1 MRALAQLAASVD
13 DRIVGGVLCSKSGLL
28 YPDFGVL
35 RRSAGM
41 LTVAGLNSGSV
52 NYELSIYEEAS
63 VKRSLPSFNIHR
75 SPFRRVTV
83 LVALVGLV
91 AISAVSCGPKAFV
104 RGEYDEVEKENNL
117 NDLWSET
124 DMQKVVADLVA
135 SMVGHHEIS
144 NAKRPPI
151 VMVTKL
157 QNKTSEVIDTQ
168 SIMDMVRVELS
179 RGGRVSFVDKEAR
192 EDVAAEYEYQ
202 NSGMMSE
209 ETKKG
214 KGGQIGADYIVNG
227 RLDSIVQ
234 EAGKDK
240 TVYYKVTL
248 NLTNLKTNV
257 IVWTDYKQI
266 RKKYRKQSVGL

>member
-1 MRALAQLAASVD
+1 MFSPASISTVIKSSLSKAALVAAIGTS
-13 DRIVGGVLCSKSGLL
+13 LM
-28 YPDFGVL
+28 
-35 RRSAGM
+35 SAGC
-41 LTVAGLNSGSV
+41 A
-52 NYELSIYEEAS
+52 E
-63 VKRSLPSFNIHR
+63 
-75 SPFRRVTV
+75 
-83 LVALVGLV
+83 
-91 AISAVSCGPKAFV
+91 KAFV
-104 RGEYDEVEKENNL
+104 RGDYDDVEKENNL

-135 SMVGHHEIS
+135 SMVNHREIS
-144 NAKRPPI
+144 NADRPPI

-157 QNKTSEVIDTQ
+157 QNKTSEHIDTQ

-179 RGGRVSFVDKEAR
+179 RGGRVAFVDKEAR

-202 NSGMMSE
+202 DSGMMSE

-214 KGGQIGADYIVNG
+214 KGGQIGADFIING

-234 EAGKDK
+234 EAGKNK

-248 NLTNLKTNV
+248 NLTNLKKNL